1 MSASSE
7 SSILQSLLNDA
18 IEQYKTQVGTSLIE
32 NQLATQLGTCDDVQS
47 VAALLEER
55 VQAFRDFLGR
65 DRHPKMK
72 QSIGRTVHLLHT
84 IFTSLGGAVQ
94 VGQGIDSIVR
104 LNCLMVTE
112 LLVPDHYSI
121 AVPTC
126 EINICCHRY
135 PPRRT
140 CLPLSPSVHSCD
152 ILCPRL

>member
-1 MSASSE
+1 MSASPE
-7 SSILQSLLNDA
+7 SSVLQSLLNDA
-18 IEQYKTQVGTSLIE
+18 IDEYKTQVGTSLIE

-84 IFTSLGGAVQ
+84 ILASLGGA
-94 VGQGIDSIVR
+94 IDSIVR
-104 LNCLMVTE
+104 LNSLMVTE
-112 LLVPDHYSI
+112 FVIPHRYSI

-126 EINICCHRY
+126 EINIFCHRY
-135 PPRRT
+135 PPRST
-140 CLPLSPSVHSCD
+140 CPPLSPSVHFCD
-152 ILCPRL
+152 VLYPRL